1 MSTAKPETGHAVIE
15 TLFLGLVLLVP
26 MIWMLTVFG
35 ELHAAALATSS
46 AARES
51 GFESARSTDVISA
64 DEGIAR
70 SVSEAIADHG
80 LDPRRV
86 DIRWS
91 PPEGWR
97 RGAAVE
103 IVVTYSVPVFQA
115 PLLGAITEPS
125 IPITARHIATIDRYR
140 SRPE

>member
-1 MSTAKPETGHAVIE
+1 MSRTDAETGHAVVE
-15 TLFLGLVLLVP
+15 TLFLSLILLVP
-26 MIWMLTVFG
+26 VIWMLTVFG

-51 GFESARSTDVISA
+51 GFEAARSVDVISA
-64 DEGIAR
+64 DQGIAR
-70 SVSEAIADHG
+70 SVSAAIADHG

-86 DIRWS
+86 DIGWS
-91 PPEGWR
+91 PPGGWR
-97 RGAAVE
+97 RGAHVE

-125 IPITARHIATIDRYR
+125 IPITARHIASIDRYR